1 MTGSGSTVLGISVV
15 AAAFSPVEFTTGGTG
30 IDATAV
36 GASLLDDVFGFFVVV
51 SSLLLF
57 FDDFFF
63 PEPNRQD

>member
-1 MTGSGSTVLGISVV
+1 VLGIAVVVV
-15 AAAFSPVEFTTGGTG
+15 AFSSVDSTTGGSG

-36 GASLLDDVFGFFVVV
+36 GASLVDDVFGFFVVV

-63 PEPNRQD
+63 PEPNGQD